1 MIVVPGGATTSGEAI
16 ADLQGVAGLA
26 GHRVRVPADPRTVI
40 VSERVLT
47 PRNRG
52 FLFLDSHP
60 AGCRQLVADMWQ
72 ACPAPVGVPEG
83 NGPVALVIG
92 SSAGYGL
99 AATLAGLKRAGIRG
113 IAVSFEKAPTARRTA
128 TAGWYRTAATA
139 DIARSA
145 GRDVVFLN
153 GDAFSDSMKN
163 QVADL
168 VEQRFGGRLDYLIYS
183 VAAPRRTDPDTGT
196 AYASVLKPIGQ
207 ANRTKTLAFDDEGVP
222 EVREVE
228 TGPAEGDDVE
238 HTVAVMGGT
247 DWERWID
254 HLAARGLLADRFA
267 TAALSYIGSP
277 LTAAI
282 YRQGTIGAAKAH
294 LEATARTLNERL
306 DKTVGGRAVTSVNG
320 AAVTQSS
327 TAIPGIALYT
337 GLLRG
342 VLGED
347 LVPPILQLAA
357 LWDQLTGAAP
367 LALDAEGR
375 IRLDTFELTDDVQA
389 AVAERWEAATTAT
402 IADLADLDWFRAEV
416 RRLYGFSVPGI
427 DYTVPVATD
436 VPWPD
441 HTP

>member
-1 MIVVPGGATTSGEAI
+1 MT
-16 ADLQGVAGLA
+16 
-26 GHRVRVPADPRTVI
+26 
-40 VSERVLT
+40 ERVLT

-72 ACPAPVGVPEG
+72 SCPAPADAPESA
-83 NGPVALVIG
+83 GPVALIIG

-113 IAVSFEKAPTARRTA
+113 IAVSFEKAPTERRTA

-139 DIARSA
+139 DIARTA
-145 GRDVVFLN
+145 GRDMVFLN
-153 GDAFSDSMKN
+153 GDAFSDTMKE

-168 VEQRFGGRLDYLIYS
+168 VEQRFGGRLDYLVHS

-196 AYASVLKPIGQ
+196 TYSSVLKPIGR
-207 ANRTKTLAFDDEGVP
+207 ANRTRTLVFDGEGVP

-238 HTVAVMGGT
+238 QTVAVMGGA

-254 HLAARGLLADRFA
+254 HLAGRGLLAEGFA

-282 YRQGTIGAAKAH
+282 YRQGTIGVAKAH
-294 LEATARTLNERL
+294 LESTARTLNERL
-306 DKTVGGRAVTSVNG
+306 DRTVGGRAVTSVNG

-342 VLGED
+342 VLGEGV
-347 LVPPILQLAA
+347 VPPIRQLAA

-367 LALDAEGR
+367 LATDDEGR
-375 IRLDTFELTDDVQA
+375 IRLDTWELTDDVQA

-416 RRLYGFSVPGI
+416 HRLYGFSVPGV
-427 DYTVPVATD
+427 DYSAAVATD
-436 VPWPD
+436 TPWPD
-441 HTP
+441 HTA

>member
-1 MIVVPGGATTSGEAI
+1 MT
-16 ADLQGVAGLA
+16 
-26 GHRVRVPADPRTVI
+26 
-40 VSERVLT
+40 ERVLS

-60 AGCRQLVADMWQ
+60 AGCARSVADMWR
-72 ACPAPVGVPEG
+72 ACPAPARAPEG
-83 NGPVALVIG
+83 DGPVALVIG

-113 IAVSFEKAPTARRTA
+113 IGVSFEKGPTARRTA

-139 DIARSA
+139 DIARAA
-145 GRDVVFLN
+145 GRDLVLLN
-153 GDAFSDSMKN
+153 GDAFSDTMKD

-168 VEQRFGGRLDYLIYS
+168 VERRFGGRLDHLIYS

-196 AYASVLKPIGQ
+196 TYASVLRPIGR
-207 ANRTKTLAFDDEGVP
+207 ADRTKTLVFDDEGVP

-228 TGPAEGDDVE
+228 TAPAEGDDVE
-238 HTVAVMGGT
+238 QTVAVMGGA

-254 HLAARGLLADRFA
+254 HLAGRGLLADGFT

-277 LTAAI
+277 LTEAI

-294 LEATARTLNERL
+294 LEATARTLDERL
-306 DKTVGGRAVTSVNG
+306 GKLLGGRAVTSVNG

-342 VLGED
+342 VLGD
-347 LVPPILQLAA
+347 GLVPPIDQLAA

-367 LALDAEGR
+367 LALDDEGR
-375 IRLDTFELTDDVQA
+375 IRLDTFELSDGVQA
-389 AVAERWEAATTAT
+389 AVAERWESADTAT
-402 IADLADLDWFRAEV
+402 IAELADLDWFRAEV

-427 DYTVPVATD
+427 DYAAPVATD